1 MSLGLSATS
10 AAILGGSAV
19 LASGVG
25 AAGAS
30 GLFGGGS
37 GSGSTSGNM
46 KAQMDQYIKDTQ
58 ADANLMVKQ
67 VGKIAKDMQTQIAN
81 LGSTYTNNA
90 TDQEKQAIER
100 INRANEILLN
110 QAGNISDSFSADIN
124 QAISDL
130 VFGTEVLNLA
140 SRSDTVAQLDQFK
153 TEVSQ
158 LDATLRAD
166 SSAALNKFDEGTGKS
181 IEEYQSGTKSLG
193 DLFLEQSGAAQ
204 NEYRATMD
212 TAASLDPAR
221 LNQFGEAADR
231 LSVLAAQTQM
241 KILDMADPR
250 GRELSAIAD
259 ENAAALM
266 TGRISADVQANLA
279 RSGAMRALQ
288 GGFGG
293 ESQMGRNLQ
302 ARDLGLTSLDL
313 MDQGTK
319 LYDNQRRLNID
330 QLAGTRV
337 DATGLMR
344 DNQDILA
351 KRASTLLDA
360 GIQTAE
366 SNRNQRMGAFGD
378 VFRTRN
384 TAAAGRLEQETGIA
398 QNIYTGNLQSAGR
411 RLDLNVGNLNDIYSN
426 RYDTV
431 GKMFNAQTGTAE
443 QLFKTGIGLTSD
455 VYGTAVGASSDFYR
469 TNVNVAGNIFDRS
482 AAASTNASQL
492 RSQAQRDK
500 LDVLARARG
509 AAAGT
514 MATAAQQDML
524 NQQQVTAS
532 NNAMWGAMANTGAS
546 LAGNIFGSA
555 DFSGAFGKTNSPATS
570 FSGAKGWSPS
580 SGTSWFNY
588 SK

>member
-1 MSLGLSATS
+1 VRAQSEEEYK
-10 AAILGGSAV
+10 IYI
-19 LASGVG
+19 GVPQG
-25 AAGAS
+25 VT
-30 GLFGGGS
+30 L
-37 GSGSTSGNM
+37 
-46 KAQMDQYIKDTQ
+46 
-58 ADANLMVKQ
+58 
-67 VGKIAKDMQTQIAN
+67 
-81 LGSTYTNNA
+81 

-193 DLFLEQSGAAQ
+193 DLFLEQSAAAQ

-221 LNQFGEAADR
+221 LNQFSQAADQ
-231 LSVLAAQTQM
+231 LSRSAVQTRM
-241 KILDMADPR
+241 NLLDMADPR

-266 TGRISADVQANLA
+266 SGRISSDVQANLA

-288 GGFGG
+288 GGFGAD
-293 ESQMGRNLQ
+293 SQMGRNLQ

-313 MDQGTK
+313 MNRGAQM
-319 LYDNQRRLNID
+319 YDSQRRLNFD
-330 QLAGTRV
+330 TRVQGTQV

-431 GKMFNAQTGTAE
+431 GKMFNARTGTAE

-500 LDVLARARG
+500 LDALTRARG

-546 LAGNIFGSA
+546 LAGNIFGSS
-555 DFSGAFGKTNSPATS
+555 DFSGAFGRNKNPYG
-570 FSGAKGWSPS
+570 FNNFDYG
-580 SGTSWFNY
+580 SGTGA
-588 SK
+588 

>member
-19 LASGVG
+19 LSAGIG

-30 GLFGGGS
+30 GMFGGG
-37 GSGSTSGNM
+37 GGGSTSGNT

-67 VGKIAKDMQTQIAN
+67 VGKIAKDMQTQIAD
-81 LGSTYTNNA
+81 LGSSYANAA

-100 INRANEILLN
+100 INRANEVLAR
-110 QAGNISDSFSADIN
+110 QAGSISDSFSSDIN

-130 VFGTEVLNLA
+130 AFGTEVLNLG
-140 SRSDTVAQLDQFK
+140 SRADTMAQLDQFK
-153 TEVSQ
+153 TEVGQ
-158 LDATLRAD
+158 IDATLRAD

-181 IEEYQSGTKSLG
+181 IQEYQSGTKSLG
-193 DLFLEQSGAAQ
+193 DLFLEQTAAAQ

-221 LNQFGEAADR
+221 LNQFSQAADQ
-231 LSVLAAQTQM
+231 LSRSAVQTRM
-241 KILDMADPR
+241 NLLDMADPR

-266 TGRISADVQANLA
+266 SGRISSEVQANLA

-293 ESQMGRNLQ
+293 DSQMGRNLQ

-313 MDQGTK
+313 VGRGTQM
-319 LYDNQRRLNID
+319 YDNQRRLNFD
-330 QLAGTRV
+330 TRVAGTQV
-337 DATGLMR
+337 DATTLLR

-351 KRASTLLDA
+351 KRASTLLGA

-366 SNRNQRMGAFGD
+366 SNRDQRMGVFGD

-384 TAAAGRLEQETGIA
+384 AAAAGRLEQETGIA
-398 QNIYTGNLQSAGR
+398 QNIYTSNLQSSGR

-431 GKMFNAQTGTAE
+431 GTMFNARTGTAE
-443 QLFKTGIGLTSD
+443 QLFKTGIGLSSD
-455 VYGTAVGASSDFYR
+455 TYGTAVGASSDFYR
-469 TNVNVAGNIFDRS
+469 TNVNVSGNIFDRRS
-482 AAASTNASQL
+482 TAAANASQL
-492 RSQAQRDK
+492 RAQAQRDK
-500 LDVLARARG
+500 LDALTRARG

-514 MATAAQQDML
+514 NAAAAQQDML
-524 NQQQVTAS
+524 NSQATTAS
-532 NNAMWGAMANTGAS
+532 NNAMWGSVINTGAS
-546 LAGNIFGSA
+546 LAGNIFGNMN
-555 DFSGAFGKTNSPATS
+555 FSGGFGKTKPYEGFGN
-570 FSGAKGWSPS
+570 FDYG
-580 SGTSWFNY
+580 SGTGA
-588 SK
+588 

>member
-19 LASGVG
+19 LSAGIG

-37 GSGSTSGNM
+37 GGGSTSGNT

-58 ADANLMVKQ
+58 ADANQMVKQ
-67 VGKIAKDMQTQIAN
+67 VGKIAKDMQTQITN
-81 LGSTYTNNA
+81 LGSSYSNKA
-90 TDQEKQAIER
+90 SDQEKQAIER
-100 INRANEILLN
+100 INRANETLAK

-193 DLFLEQSGAAQ
+193 DLFLEQSAAAQ

-221 LNQFGEAADR
+221 LNQFSQAADQ
-231 LSVLAAQTQM
+231 LSRSAVQTRM
-241 KILDMADPR
+241 NLLDMADPR

-266 TGRISADVQANLA
+266 SGRISSDVQANLA

-288 GGFGG
+288 GGFGAD
-293 ESQMGRNLQ
+293 SQMGRNLQ

-313 MDQGTK
+313 MNRGAQM
-319 LYDNQRRLNID
+319 YDSQRRLNFD
-330 QLAGTRV
+330 TRVQGTQV

-431 GKMFNAQTGTAE
+431 GKMFNARTGTAE

-455 VYGTAVGASSDFYR
+455 IYGTAVGASSDFYR

-500 LDVLARARG
+500 LDALTRARG

-546 LAGNIFGSA
+546 LAGNIFGSS
-555 DFSGAFGKTNSPATS
+555 DFSGAFGRNKNPYG
-570 FSGAKGWSPS
+570 FNNFDYG
-580 SGTSWFNY
+580 SGTGA
-588 SK
+588 